1 MNVCCVR
8 HCERACGRASEEVV
22 GPHLLRV
29 PVISGAGLSEQSATI
44 DGELASGAVKA
55 LRILFNDSDE
65 MNVSPQ

>member
-1 MNVCCVR
+1 
-8 HCERACGRASEEVV
+8 
-22 GPHLLRV
+22 V